1 MDTDN
6 TNPIDEK
13 KQQKIAEI
21 IDRNLGL
28 SDLIDALATAENTV
42 VNYKA
47 EYDRLN
53 TAIWSAQNNFR
64 SFKEEV
70 IRVLMEADLGDYTR
84 DSIFEDLE
92 LEKPSVN
99 WRISFDIEIEY
110 GTDVD
115 DIATDVESYIG
126 RMNGIVSVDYN
137 DSEEL

>member
-1 MDTDN
+1 MDTGN

-42 VNYKA
+42 VNYKT
-47 EYDRLN
+47 EVDRLN
-53 TAIWSAQNNFR
+53 TSIWGAQNNLR

-115 DIATDVESYIG
+115 DIASDVESYLG
-126 RMNGIVSVDYN
+126 RMNGIVSADYN